1 MSICEEA
8 ARQSAYDRHMDQA
21 LEQSRERQPEPGKLT
36 VLRGEGDDLT
46 APSPSHPASRALR
59 RQEDT

>member
-1 MSICEEA
+1 VSICEEA

-21 LEQSRERQPEPGKLT
+21 LEQSRERLPGKLT

-59 RQEDT
+59 RQEDS